1 MRARSRSLGW
11 VVLALTA
18 ACPAEDAAEA
28 PAAKETSA
36 APPPAIRVAA
46 DRTDLVYSYPV
57 DSGRRFETA
66 TALDEIPADSR
77 RGVVVMD
84 LSMSPEERQ
93 AGRYI
98 YVADLSD
105 ASDDGTYPVAVA
117 SRYGFEAKLTGTSTG
132 AGAAGS
138 GDGVVVYSTSWCGAC
153 KKAKRLLTSWKV
165 PFEDKDVE
173 ASASAQR
180 ELQAKAAA
188 QGLRPS
194 GVPVID
200 VAGTLLMGLDEATLK
215 RTLQAKKLL

>member
-1 MRARSRSLGW
+1 MRVTPFGFA
-11 VVLALTA
+11 ALLLLA
-18 ACPAEDAAEA
+18 ACPAKESAPEA
-28 PAAKETSA
+28 PTTKEAA

-46 DRTDLVYSYPV
+46 DREDLVFSYPV
-57 DSGRRFETA
+57 EGGRRFETA
-66 TALDEIPADSR
+66 TSVGAIPEDGKK
-77 RGVVVMD
+77 GVVVMD

-98 YVADLSD
+98 YVADLTSEN
-105 ASDDGTYPVAVA
+105 ADGTFPVAVA

-132 AGAAGS
+132 GAAS

-153 KKAKRLLTSWKV
+153 KKAKRLLKQWKV

-180 ELQAKAAA
+180 ELSAKAAA